1 MAEDI
6 FGRANS
12 GLGGAFFS
20 ARAYITIAGGG
31 LANSLLLT
39 QIAANYRQDI
49 QRINELESDKA
60 YLVVGRPTGDGSAQ
74 AVFGPKPGGGAPYKE
89 LADPCSQHN
98 ISFQNNDATCSK
110 GGGFDRTL
118 HNVVMN
124 SLQFQ
129 VNAQDMLIQEQIG
142 FTFIYMSAG

>member
-1 MAEDI
+1 M
-6 FGRANS
+6 
-12 GLGGAFFS
+12 GGAYFS

-39 QIAANYRQDI
+39 GVNASYRQDI

-60 YLVVGRPTGDGSAQ
+60 YLVVGRPTGEGSAQ
-74 AVFGPKPGGGAPYKE
+74 AVFGPKPSSGVPYAE
-89 LADPCSQHN
+89 LADPCITHN
-98 ISFQNNDATCSK
+98 ISFQNNDATCGG

-124 SLQFQ
+124 MLQFQ
-129 VNAQDMLIQEQIG
+129 VSAQDMLIQETIG
-142 FTFIYMSAG
+142 FVFIYMSAG